1 MHAVAMQILYSVRCN
16 RRCHTDRST
25 RQYSAQFTG
34 PVAAG
39 LFFDRLIN
47 RLVRCKLNPVAVAP
61 QKRAFR
67 IAKPGSDHSIL
78 PQLFFSLHERKFF
91 RPMRDSD
98 GAADLQM
105 GGEPGRPGEVKWGHR
120 RTRTG
125 QSGTGT
131 TSEKATCYRPTD
143 ANPRDS
149 SIARCWRMSVCT
161 MQLMQSCYAR
171 NNVTDISDAALACC
185 LALCNYALLRTS

>member
-1 MHAVAMQILYSVRCN
+1 MNLVRNQNYYSQPAKIHQKIHCPCDVNVSNMHAVAMQILYSVRCN

-125 QSGTGT
+125 KGTRGDERKGDVLP
-131 TSEKATCYRPTD
+131 SNTCKSTR
-143 ANPRDS
+143 
-149 SIARCWRMSVCT
+149 
-161 MQLMQSCYAR
+161 Q
-171 NNVTDISDAALACC
+171 
-185 LALCNYALLRTS
+185 